1 MDDRVKP
8 IREGVVPSQGK
19 QDFLD
24 TCSQIYDSCAE
35 RHGEPV
41 AMVVAISSLDG
52 GASTGYHTI
61 KGAERPTSLYIARC
75 VSVLHMDLAH
85 WDGEAD

>member
-8 IREGVVPSQGK
+8 IRVGITPSQGK

-24 TCSQIYDSCAE
+24 TFSQIYDSCNQ

-41 AMVVAISSLDG
+41 AMVLAVSALDG
-52 GASTGYHTI
+52 GVSTGYHTI
-61 KGAERPTSLYIARC
+61 KDAERPTALYIARC
-75 VSVLHMDLAH
+75 VGVLHMDLAH
-85 WDGEAD
+85 WDGEAE